1 MCYPAMICVTR
12 WYIQKEWSPTRQLL
26 HLKTKEGVGVTK
38 DSFPYWMNSECRLRM
53 LIGAAEK
60 WKCEMC
66 SACLATNTSS
76 GAEAAVG
83 THPCSE
89 RVTGVVYDDTPWG
102 DWFWHCFGK
111 DITLLIHLPNW
122 QMRYLSHRLLPWE
135 ESRAFSAM
143 FNLCC
148 FLPRGEFVVSI
159 SCIFVHF
166 RGSTPSLWCS
176 GCLKIGSSWT
186 SHLCCTNE
194 KPWLSSGTRSS
205 PAGQGHIYHLQGR
218 DLSTHVGEKSGH
230 HLEKNEMRR
239 GTHKL
244 SQGGGRAA
252 GPSNKSH
259 LLHVV
264 FLFCFVAELPTSVPG
279 VTPWVSVGTGG
290 TCVSLWAGSWCLCVH
305 RWADL
310 EHPKRANNS
319 WTSPCHVHTVWCVG
333 WEEMWGSVSGAGTF
347 SAAQVSVLHWGHC
360 AHLSLR
366 QSLCQC
372 SPTPG
377 CAPAPLH
384 SPCSAQG
391 STHLSLCLV
400 SASGGFDPQRGLCAG
415 CLVVTWCVQCL
426 SQRHKSGFCLG
437 A

>member
-1 MCYPAMICVTR
+1 M
-12 WYIQKEWSPTRQLL
+12 
-26 HLKTKEGVGVTK
+26 
-38 DSFPYWMNSECRLRM
+38 
-53 LIGAAEK
+53 
-60 WKCEMC
+60 
-66 SACLATNTSS
+66 
-76 GAEAAVG
+76 
-83 THPCSE
+83 
-89 RVTGVVYDDTPWG
+89 
-102 DWFWHCFGK
+102 
-111 DITLLIHLPNW
+111 
-122 QMRYLSHRLLPWE
+122 
-135 ESRAFSAM
+135 
-143 FNLCC
+143 
-148 FLPRGEFVVSI
+148 
-159 SCIFVHF
+159 
-166 RGSTPSLWCS
+166 
-176 GCLKIGSSWT
+176 
-186 SHLCCTNE
+186 
-194 KPWLSSGTRSS
+194 
-205 PAGQGHIYHLQGR
+205 
-218 DLSTHVGEKSGH
+218 
-230 HLEKNEMRR
+230 
-239 GTHKL
+239 
-244 SQGGGRAA
+244 
-252 GPSNKSH
+252 
-259 LLHVV
+259 
-264 FLFCFVAELPTSVPG
+264 
-279 VTPWVSVGTGG
+279 SVGTGG

-305 RWADL
+305 RWAGL

-333 WEEMWGSVSGAGTF
+333 WEGMWGSVSGAGTF